1 MDLNL
6 RSLAVFYSFIYSLYP
21 FVRWYTRKWS
31 SGIKMQA
38 SSKRLAVC
46 QTPWSVTLFVLS
58 WNANEDDSSNKLRM
72 KSEQLTCRQPW
83 ELDSRSKKLDISTEA
98 KNTRNSCAELY
109 NGSASFLYL
118 LHLLIRLLLSNVS
131 SFLLKIITWIS
142 LNNLFIKSSL
152 PTSEESYK

>member
-21 FVRWYTRKWS
+21 FVRRKWS

-58 WNANEDDSSNKLRM
+58 WNANEDDSSNKLWM
-72 KSEQLTCRQPW
+72 KSEQLTCREPS
-83 ELDSRSKKLDISTEA
+83 ELDSHSKKLDISTEA
-98 KNTRNSCAELY
+98 KNTRNSCSELY
-109 NGSASFLYL
+109 NCSASFFYIR
-118 LHLLIRLLLSNVS
+118 HLLAQLLLSNVS

-142 LNNLFIKSSL
+142 LNNLLIKSSL

>member
-1 MDLNL
+1 MSTHGND
-6 RSLAVFYSFIYSLYP
+6 
-21 FVRWYTRKWS
+21 
-31 SGIKMQA
+31 QE
-38 SSKRLAVC
+38 SKCRPHQNDCVVC
-46 QTPWSVTLFVLS
+46 QTPWSVTLLVLS
-58 WNANEDDSSNKLRM
+58 WNANEDGSSNKLRM

>member
-6 RSLAVFYSFIYSLYP
+6 RSLAVFYYFSYSLHP
-21 FVRWYTRKWS
+21 FVRWYKRKWS

-58 WNANEDDSSNKLRM
+58 WNANEDGSSNKLWI
-72 KSEQLTCRQPW
+72 KSEQLTCRQPS
-83 ELDSRSKKLDISTEA
+83 ELDAHSKKLDISTEA
-98 KNTRNSCAELY
+98 KNTLHSCSELY
-109 NGSASFLYL
+109 NGCASFLYL
-118 LHLLIRLLLSNVS
+118 RQLLIRPLLSNIS

-142 LNNLFIKSSL
+142 SSWIICSTYPL
-152 PTSEESYK
+152 CLH

>member
-6 RSLAVFYSFIYSLYP
+6 RSLAVFYYFSYSLCP

-31 SGIKMQA
+31 RIKMPA
-38 SSKRLAVC
+38 ASKRLAVC

-58 WNANEDDSSNKLRM
+58 SWNANEDDSSNKLWM
-72 KSEQLTCRQPW
+72 KSEQLTCRQPS
-83 ELDSRSKKLDISTEA
+83 ELGAHSKKLDISVEA
-98 KNTRNSCAELY
+98 KNTLNSCSELY

-131 SFLLKIITWIS
+131 SFLLKIITRIS
-142 LNNLFIKSSL
+142 LDNLLIKCSL
-152 PTSEESYK
+152 RTSEESYK